1 MRISHARTGLRTL
14 AVGRITLSSS
24 VLQFWDLGG
33 QTDLRTIWPKYFA
46 DCHAVC
52 YVIDSTDTAR
62 MDEVWSVFGASA
74 QFLLAW
80 IFGASTCSTRR

>member
-1 MRISHARTGLRTL
+1 M
-14 AVGRITLSSS
+14 
-24 VLQFWDLGG
+24 LQFWDLGG

-74 QFLLAW
+74 
-80 IFGASTCSTRR
+80 GASLGQLRAKSRPSLRCDDFLCAELTPTQARS